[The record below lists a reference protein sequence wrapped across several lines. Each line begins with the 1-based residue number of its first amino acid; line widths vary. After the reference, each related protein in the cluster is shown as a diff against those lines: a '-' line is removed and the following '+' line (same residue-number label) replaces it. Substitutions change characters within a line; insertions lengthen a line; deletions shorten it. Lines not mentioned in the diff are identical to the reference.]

1 MRQERGSFAVEAVI
15 LAPVFVLF
23 VVFVAYAGRITG
35 VQQDLH
41 SAADVAAR
49 TASQSRA
56 SSMVARGTQSAHQAM
71 SENKAPCTDFKVRVT
86 QRMTAGISEVE
97 VVTECRVDVL
107 GLSILGIKSP
117 LLSGRSREVIDVYR
131 HP

>member
-1 MRQERGSFAVEAVI
+1 MRQERGSIAVEAVV

-23 VVFVAYAGRITG
+23 LVFVVYAGRITG

-49 TASQSRA
+49 AASQSRA
-56 SSMVARGTQSAHQAM
+56 GSMVVRGNQSAQQAM
-71 SENKAPCTDFKVRVT
+71 YENRASCTEFRVRVT
-86 QRMTAGISEVE
+86 RRTTAGVSEVE
-97 VVTECRVDVL
+97 VETECRINVL
-107 GLSILGIKSP
+107 GLSILGIQAP
-117 LLSGRSREVIDVYR
+117 LLSGRSREVIDGYR

>member
-1 MRQERGSFAVEAVI
+1 MRHERGSVAVEAVV

-56 SSMVARGTQSAHQAM
+56 GSMVARGNQSAQLAM
-71 SENKAPCTDFKVRVT
+71 SDSRTSCTDFRVRVM
-86 QRMTAGISEVE
+86 RRVTAGMSEVE
-97 VVTECRVDVL
+97 VETECRVNVL
-107 GLSILGIKSP
+107 GLSILGIQSP

>member
-1 MRQERGSFAVEAVI
+1 MRQERGSFAVEAVV

-41 SAADVAAR
+41 NAADVAAR

-56 SSMVARGTQSAHQAM
+56 GSMVARGNQSAQLAM
-71 SENKAPCTDFKVRVT
+71 SDSRTSCTDFRVRVI
-86 QRMTAGISEVE
+86 RRVTAGMSEVE
-97 VVTECRVDVL
+97 VETECRVNVL
-107 GLSILGIKSP
+107 GLSILGIQSP

>member
-1 MRQERGSFAVEAVI
+1 MRHERGSVAVEAVV

-56 SSMVARGTQSAHQAM
+56 GSMVARGNQSAQLAM
-71 SENKAPCTDFKVRVT
+71 SDSRTSCTDFRVRVI
-86 QRMTAGISEVE
+86 RRVTAGMSEVE
-97 VVTECRVDVL
+97 VETECRVNVF
-107 GLSILGIKSP
+107 GLSILGIQSP
-117 LLSGRSREVIDVYR
+117 LLSGQSREVIDVYR

>member
-23 VVFVAYAGRITG
+23 VVFVAYAGRITD

-56 SSMVARGTQSAHQAM
+56 ASMVARGNQSAQHAM
-71 SENKAPCTDFKVRVT
+71 SENKAPCTDFKVHVT
-86 QRMTAGISEVE
+86 RRMTAGISEVE
-97 VVTECRVDVL
+97 VVTECRVNVL
-107 GLSILGIKSP
+107 GLSILGIQSP
-117 LLSGRSREVIDVYR
+117 LLSGHSREVIDVYR

>member
-1 MRQERGSFAVEAVI
+1 MRQERGSIAVEAVL

-35 VQQDLH
+35 AQQDLYN
-41 SAADVAAR
+41 AADVAAR

-56 SSMVARGTQSAHQAM
+56 ESIVARGNQSAQQAM
-71 SENKAPCTDFKVRVT
+71 RENNNHCSDFRVHVA
-86 QRMTAGISEVE
+86 RRITAGVSEVE
-97 VVTECRVDVL
+97 VVTQCRVNVL
-107 GLSILGIKSP
+107 GLSILGIRSP
-117 LLSGRSREVIDVYR
+117 LLSGLSREVIDVYR

>member
-1 MRQERGSFAVEAVI
+1 MRHERGSVAVEAVV

-56 SSMVARGTQSAHQAM
+56 GSMVARGNQSAQLAM
-71 SENKAPCTDFKVRVT
+71 SDSRTSCADFKVRVI
-86 QRMTAGISEVE
+86 RRVTAGMSEVE
-97 VVTECRVDVL
+97 VETECRVNVL
-107 GLSILGIKSP
+107 GLSILGIQSP

>member
-1 MRQERGSFAVEAVI
+1 MRQERGSIAVEAVV

-23 VVFVAYAGRITG
+23 LVFVVYVGRITG

-56 SSMVARGTQSAHQAM
+56 ESMVARGNQSAELAM
-71 SENKAPCTDFKVRVT
+71 SVSRTSCTDFKVRVT
-86 QRMTAGISEVE
+86 RRVTAGMSEVE
-97 VVTECRVDVL
+97 VETECRIDVL
-107 GLSILGIKSP
+107 GLSILGIQSP

>member
-1 MRQERGSFAVEAVI
+1 MRHERGSIAVEAVI

-23 VVFVAYAGRITG
+23 VLFVAYAGRITG

-56 SSMVARGTQSAHQAM
+56 GSMISRGNQSALQAM
-71 SENKAPCTDFKVRVT
+71 SENKAPCIDFKVRVT
-86 QRMTAGISEVE
+86 RRITAGISEVE
-97 VVTECRVDVL
+97 VATECRVNVL
-107 GLSILGIKSP
+107 GLSLLGIRSP
-117 LLSGRSREVIDVYR
+117 LLSGHSREVIDVYR
-131 HP
+131 RP

>member
-1 MRQERGSFAVEAVI
+1 MRHERGSVAVEAVV

-41 SAADVAAR
+41 NAADVAAR

-56 SSMVARGTQSAHQAM
+56 GSMISRGNQSAQQAM
-71 SENKAPCTDFKVRVT
+71 SENNAPCTDFKVRVI
-86 QRMTAGISEVE
+86 RRVTAGMSEVE
-97 VVTECRVDVL
+97 VVTECRVNVL
-107 GLSILGIKSP
+107 GLSILGIQSP
-117 LLSGRSREVIDVYR
+117 VLSGRSREVIDIYR

>member
-1 MRQERGSFAVEAVI
+1 MKNERGSIAVEAVI
-15 LAPVFVLF
+15 LAPVLVLF
-23 VVFVAYAGRITG
+23 VVFVAYVGRITG

-56 SSMVARGTQSAHQAM
+56 GSMVTRGNQSAQLAM
-71 SENKAPCTDFKVRVT
+71 SENRAPCTDFKVRVT
-86 QRMTAGISEVE
+86 RRTISGIAEVE
-97 VVTECRVDVL
+97 VVTECRVNVL
-107 GLSILGIKSP
+107 GLSILGIQAP
-117 LLSGRSREVIDVYR
+117 LLSGQSREVIDVYR

>member
-1 MRQERGSFAVEAVI
+1 MRQERGSIAVEAVI

-23 VVFVAYAGRITG
+23 LVFVAYAGRITS

-41 SAADVAAR
+41 NAADAAAR

-56 SSMVARGTQSAHQAM
+56 GSISTRGIQTARESMRLNQTHCNDFTARVSRQMKSG
-71 SENKAPCTDFKVRVT
+71 V
-86 QRMTAGISEVE
+86 IEVE
-97 VVTECRVDVL
+97 VIAQCRVNVL
-107 GLSILGIKSP
+107 GLSLIGIRSP
-117 LLSGRSREVIDVYR
+117 LLTGRSREIVDVYR

>member
-56 SSMVARGTQSAHQAM
+56 SSMVARGNQSAHQAM

-86 QRMTAGISEVE
+86 RRMTAGISEVE